1 MAHARAAVACNM
13 QIGANSYELQD
24 RPRGSS
30 CQTLQRM
37 SGGNP
42 CIQCRVSPETKV
54 RLHVIAEQHG
64 ITESALLKRFVDIAL
79 LQNAGTP
86 GPNASRQVHAIP
98 RNARLFVR
106 LRADDRVLLLERAAA
121 RGMAAATY
129 ASIVL
134 RTHVQGVARIPDREF
149 AELRRSVAELGAIS
163 RNLNQIAR
171 AANATGQVTGP
182 NRQDLQAIL
191 RACTALRDH
200 VKELI
205 RANTASWDT

>member
-1 MAHARAAVACNM
+1 MA
-13 QIGANSYELQD
+13 
-24 RPRGSS
+24 
-30 CQTLQRM
+30 
-37 SGGNP
+37 GNP
-42 CIQCRVSPETKV
+42 CIQCRVSYEVKA
-54 RLHVIAEQHG
+54 RLHAIAEERG
-64 ITESALLKRFVDIAL
+64 VTESALLKKFVDIAL
-79 LQNAGTP
+79 LQSAGTLDSNL
-86 GPNASRQVHAIP
+86 GPKVEAAP

-106 LRADDRVLLLERAAA
+106 TRPDDHVLLRERAAA

-134 RTHVQGVARIPDREF
+134 RTHLRGVARIPDREF
-149 AELRRSVAELGAIS
+149 AELKRTVAELGAIG

-171 AANATGQVTGP
+171 VANTAGQVTGP

-205 RANTASWDT
+205 RANAASWDT